1 MYGRE
6 TMPPPRSISNFSLLC
21 DIGTPFGRIHSP
33 TFGLVRPVLQIRS
46 RNLPLSL
53 IVRILIFLMITKNVS
68 LAKICIAISR

>member
-21 DIGTPFGRIHSP
+21 DIGTPFGRIHFP

-46 RNLPLSL
+46 RIRPLSL
-53 IVRILIFLMITKNVS
+53 IVRILIFLMVTKNVL

>member
-33 TFGLVRPVLQIRS
+33 TFGLERPVLQIRS

-53 IVRILIFLMITKNVS
+53 IVRILIFAMVPKNVS
-68 LAKICIAISR
+68 LTKICIAISR